1 MNLRR
6 FPATREISIGV
17 LFYLYLPV
25 LVLIIYSFNGN
36 RTATIWT
43 EASLHWYGRILE
55 NPSIQAA
62 TWNSLVL
69 AFAAGI
75 GATLIALLAA
85 LATKNH
91 FRGIG
96 GIEAMINAPLILPEV
111 VSFRRDADPVRG
123 IGAEPWTWRDDP
135 RPHRV
140 LHTLRLT
147 CRSRRG

>member
-55 NPSIQAA
+55 NPSIRAA

-69 AFAAGI
+69 AFSAGI

-96 GIEAMINAPLILPEV
+96 GLDLAALSREGNLAHLGFLSPLALSLIDSAAGG
-111 VSFRRDADPVRG
+111 VSQLARPALLAELRAEYVG
-123 IGAEPWTWRDDP
+123 GGAAA
-135 RPHRV
+135 
-140 LHTLRLT
+140 
-147 CRSRRG
+147 